1 MATAHFEPNSIQF
14 AKDNQVIIFCLP
26 PHTMHES
33 QPLDCSLFG
42 PWNNTG
48 KRHATSSTKRIPA
61 KLSQSWTSAVSF
73 GMLGSV
79 LSPLQTSVV
88 GLRKQECS
96 RLIEMQCLSPKTAPY
111 VQAVVL
117 MVTVIML
124 MVAVGMVSTFIYL
137 LILYVDAHSCTHSH
151 LHSPAHTLSHAHPHT
166 LHAYTHLHS
175 STHTYPHTPIHNKKH
190 AYVYVH
196 ATSFIHCY

>member
-1 MATAHFEPNSIQF
+1 MATAVILNPTVFNSQRIIKLLFF
-14 AKDNQVIIFCLP
+14 AFLLTQCMNA
-26 PHTMHES
+26 S
-33 QPLDCSLFG
+33 QWTGVCSDH
-42 PWNNTG
+42 WNDTG

-96 RLIEMQCLSPKTAPY
+96 RLIKMQCLSLKTAPY

-124 MVAVGMVSTFIYL
+124 MVAVGMVSTLTYL
-137 LILYVDAHSCTHSH
+137 HILYMHAHSHTHSH
-151 LHSPAHTLSHAHPHT
+151 LHSPAHTLSHAHPHA

-175 STHTYPHTPIHNKKH
+175 STHTYPHTPIHKH

>member
-1 MATAHFEPNSIQF
+1 MAEGALLAKCSISQRPLLLLLDGHSSHFEPNSIQF
-14 AKDNQVIIFCLP
+14 AKDNQVTIFCLP
-26 PHTMHES
+26 PHTTHEC
-33 QPLDCSLFG
+33 QLDCSLFG
-42 PWNNTG
+42 PF
-48 KRHATSSTKRIPA
+48 KRHWQEACHKFYQTNPSKVIE
-61 KLSQSWTSAVSF
+61 
-73 GMLGSV
+73 MLDSV

-137 LILYVDAHSCTHSH
+137 LILYVHAHSCTHSH
-151 LHSPAHTLSHAHPHT
+151 LHSPAHTLSHAHPH
-166 LHAYTHLHS
+166 
-175 STHTYPHTPIHNKKH
+175 K
-190 AYVYVH
+190 V
-196 ATSFIHCY
+196 